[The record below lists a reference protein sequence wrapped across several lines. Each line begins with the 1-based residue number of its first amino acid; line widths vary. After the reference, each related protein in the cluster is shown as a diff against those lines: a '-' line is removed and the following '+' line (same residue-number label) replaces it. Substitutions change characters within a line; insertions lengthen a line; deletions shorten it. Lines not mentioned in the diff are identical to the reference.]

1 LYNGSERAIRN
12 FKIKQKISGFFK
24 SIEGARGYAAIR
36 SIIDTAIKNDQ
47 NPLKILNL
55 IAQC

>member
-1 LYNGSERAIRN
+1 MERAIRN